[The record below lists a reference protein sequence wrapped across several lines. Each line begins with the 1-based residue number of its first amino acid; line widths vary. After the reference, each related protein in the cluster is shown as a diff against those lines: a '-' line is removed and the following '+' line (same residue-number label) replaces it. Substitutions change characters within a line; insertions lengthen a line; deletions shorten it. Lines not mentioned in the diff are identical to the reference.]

1 MVLYFYPKDDTPGCT
16 TESCAFQDNL
26 PKFKK
31 SKAAV
36 LGVSVLD
43 SKSKAKFAEKYGLK
57 FPLLADADHAVIEK
71 YGVWQEKSMYGKK
84 YMGVART
91 TYLIGPDGKVAKRW
105 DGVKVDG
112 HAEEV
117 LAAVQAALSIRLAR
131 QSRAWTA
138 PTKRRWSAT
147 RSPGPASSRS
157 ISIWSAAASTSPSI
171 PIAFPPRRSS
181 TRLAATGLAAHT
193 HARRRSSS
201 ATITRTTITITTPRN
216 GGRSRA
222 A

>member
-1 MVLYFYPKDDTPGCT
+1 MSMIDPGKKAPAFALPDQAGTVHKLSDYEGQPVVLYFYPKDDTPGCT
-16 TESCAFQDNL
+16 KESCAFQDNL

-36 LGVSVLD
+36 LGMSVLD

-57 FPLLADADHAVIEK
+57 FPLLADADHAVMEK

-91 TYLIGPDGKVAKRW
+91 TYLIGPDGKVVKRW

-117 LAAVQAALSIRLAR
+117 LAAVEQL
-131 QSRAWTA
+131 
-138 PTKRRWSAT
+138 
-147 RSPGPASSRS
+147 
-157 ISIWSAAASTSPSI
+157 
-171 PIAFPPRRSS
+171 
-181 TRLAATGLAAHT
+181 
-193 HARRRSSS
+193 
-201 ATITRTTITITTPRN
+201 
-216 GGRSRA
+216 
-222 A
+222 